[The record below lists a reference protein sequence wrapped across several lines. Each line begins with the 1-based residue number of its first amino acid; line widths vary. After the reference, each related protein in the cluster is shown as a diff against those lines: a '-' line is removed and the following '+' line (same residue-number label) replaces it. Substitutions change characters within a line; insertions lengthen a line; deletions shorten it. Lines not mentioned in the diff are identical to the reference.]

1 MYDNENNSRKWRDIS
16 FFLILLVI
24 VNVGFFANTYFD
36 LRSQFSSLQD
46 QFQENQREIQRLQQ
60 QIEVITYINQS
71 NYLPIPKVFDII
83 KDSVV
88 RIKTQVQ
95 TTLGFEDY
103 AQGSGFVY
111 DHEGH
116 ILTNNH
122 VIEDADKTIVTFTS
136 GNITEATIVGADPY
150 SDIAVIKV
158 DLPSETLHPVVLG
171 NSSNLIIGEPVVAI
185 GNPFGLSDTITAGI
199 VSQVERSLSAPGGY
213 RVVDVIQLDAAINP
227 GNSGGPLVNMIGEVV
242 GMNTAII
249 EGSSG
254 VGFAIPS
261 ETITRELPS
270 LLATGKYVHSWLGIS
285 GNDINLD
292 LAEAI
297 ELNYTYGVLIGEIV
311 EGGPADIAGLMGGD
325 RTETIGG
332 NLYIVGGDV
341 IVGINGLKVRNFD
354 DLSVYLERNTRP
366 GDTINL
372 IIIRNH
378 QKITK
383 QVILGE
389 RPVP

>member
-1 MYDNENNSRKWRDIS
+1 MYENEYNSKKWRDIS

-24 VNVGFFANTYFD
+24 INVGFFATTYFE
-36 LRSQFSSLQD
+36 LRSQFSSLRD

-60 QIEVITYINQS
+60 KIEVITYINQS
-71 NYLPIPKVFDII
+71 NYLPIPKVFEII

-88 RIKTQVQ
+88 LIKTKVQ
-95 TTLGFEDY
+95 TASGFVDY

-111 DHEGH
+111 DLEGH

-122 VIEDADKTIVTFTS
+122 VIEDADKISITFTS
-136 GNITEATIVGADPY
+136 GNITEATIIGTDPY

-158 DLPSETLHPVVLG
+158 DLPSETLYPVVLG
-171 NSSNLIIGEPVVAI
+171 NSSDLIIGEPVVAI
-185 GNPFGLSDTITAGI
+185 GNPFGLSGTITAGI
-199 VSQVERSLSAPGGY
+199 VSQVGRALSAPGGY
-213 RVVDVIQLDAAINP
+213 RIVDVIQLDAAINP
-227 GNSGGPLVNMIGEVV
+227 GNSGGPLVNMMGEVI

-270 LLATGKYVHSWLGIS
+270 LLATGQYLHSWLGIS
-285 GNDINLD
+285 GYDID
-292 LAEAI
+292 PDIAEVI

-311 EGGPADIAGLMGGD
+311 EGGPAEIAGLIGGD
-325 RTETIGG
+325 RTEMIGG

-341 IVGINGLKVRNFD
+341 IVGMNGLKVRNFD
-354 DLSVYLERNTRP
+354 ALSVYLERNTRP
-366 GDTINL
+366 GETITL
-372 IIIRNH
+372 IIIKNQ

-389 RPVP
+389 RPLP

>member
-1 MYDNENNSRKWRDIS
+1 M
-16 FFLILLVI
+16 
-24 VNVGFFANTYFD
+24 
-36 LRSQFSSLQD
+36 
-46 QFQENQREIQRLQQ
+46 
-60 QIEVITYINQS
+60 
-71 NYLPIPKVFDII
+71 PIPKVFDII

-95 TTLGFEDY
+95 TTLGFENY

-111 DHEGH
+111 DQEGH

-122 VIEDADKTIVTFTS
+122 VIEDADKIIVTFTS

-150 SDIAVIKV
+150 SDIAVIRV

-171 NSSNLIIGEPVVAI
+171 NSSDLIIGEPVVAI

-261 ETITRELPS
+261 ETITRELSS

-285 GNDINLD
+285 GNDIDLD
-292 LAEAI
+292 IAEAI

-311 EGGPADIAGLMGGD
+311 EGGPAEIAGLMGGD
-325 RTETIGG
+325 RTEMIGG

-341 IVGINGLKVRNFD
+341 IVGISGLKVRNFD

-366 GDTINL
+366 GDTITL

-389 RPVP
+389 RPVPY